1 MIKYHNINV
10 MNKIIIIN
18 IHIHLI
24 HKINH
29 FKIIK
34 KNNLIINIIVKK
46 FNKPELKFKLY

>member
-1 MIKYHNINV
+1 MIKLHNINI
-10 MNKIIIIN
+10 MLKIIIIN
-18 IHIHLI
+18 IHLI

-46 FNKPELKFKLY
+46 YNKLELKFKLY